1 MKKEEILEM
10 SRKENQKRDLVEIE
24 VEKKGI
30 KYASLGVIILATI
43 YFCLEIIV
51 TSKTN
56 NGLYSVIAL
65 YCAMLFG
72 YKGLKTK
79 NKFQIICGIIW
90 TLVTIIL
97 IVKYVQEIFAGAI

>member
-24 VEKKGI
+24 IEKKGI

-51 TSKTN
+51 TSETN
-56 NGLYSVIAL
+56 EGLYSVIAL

-72 YKGLKTK
+72 YKGIKTK
-79 NKFQIICGIIW
+79 GKFQIICGIIW
-90 TLVTIIL
+90 ALVTIIL
-97 IVKYVQEIFAGAI
+97 VIKYVQEIFAGAI

>member
-30 KYASLGVIILATI
+30 KYASLGVIILATV
-43 YFCLEIIV
+43 YFCLEIII
-51 TSKTN
+51 TGKTN

-72 YKGLKTK
+72 YKGIKTK
-79 NKFQIICGIIW
+79 GKFQIICGIIW
-90 TLVTIIL
+90 DLVTIVL
-97 IVKYVQEIFAGAI
+97 IVKYVQEIFAGAL